1 MLAAIIVRPYKS
13 NFRPIT
19 NGLLILV
26 IFLIYMYSMMS
37 KNSTDTTTLSSYLPI
52 ILIGVLLIC
61 LIFNLICL
69 IVFKVQQYKED
80 KRLTDSEKLKEDDLS
95 SKEIDKD
102 YIIQLKKQLKDSL
115 VFQSSEGE

>member
-1 MLAAIIVRPYKS
+1 
-13 NFRPIT
+13 
-19 NGLLILV
+19 
-26 IFLIYMYSMMS
+26 MMS

-102 YIIQLKKQLKDSL
+102 YILQLKKQLKDSL

>member
-1 MLAAIIVRPYKS
+1 
-13 NFRPIT
+13 
-19 NGLLILV
+19 
-26 IFLIYMYSMMS
+26 MYSMMS

-52 ILIGVLLIC
+52 ILIGVLLIS

>member
-1 MLAAIIVRPYKS
+1 
-13 NFRPIT
+13 
-19 NGLLILV
+19 
-26 IFLIYMYSMMS
+26 MYSMMS

-102 YIIQLKKQLKDSL
+102 YILQLKKQLKDSL

>member
-1 MLAAIIVRPYKS
+1 
-13 NFRPIT
+13 
-19 NGLLILV
+19 
-26 IFLIYMYSMMS
+26 MYSMMS

>member
-1 MLAAIIVRPYKS
+1 
-13 NFRPIT
+13 
-19 NGLLILV
+19 
-26 IFLIYMYSMMS
+26 MYSMMS

-95 SKEIDKD
+95 SKEIDQD

>member
-52 ILIGVLLIC
+52 ILIGVLLIS